1 MRLYFKLAWRNLWRN
16 RRRTQLTM
24 GAMIFA
30 CSILVFSLGYYDGI
44 LWNLINNATE
54 RENGH
59 ICLARQGYYANP
71 SLADHIDAELR
82 FKIAGGLNLP
92 IKGIC
97 PRINAF
103 ALLSCGEE
111 HNNRTQPS
119 QIIGIDFKAEM
130 GCSRLAQDMVSGSF
144 LSGEFG
150 EIIIGQSLARRLRAS
165 TGSEIVLFG
174 SAADG
179 SIASEILVIKG
190 IFSSGDNLRDSAL
203 AFINLAQ
210 AQETF
215 ALQGRIH
222 SLRLFLKN
230 PMQAEDLSRQISL
243 KSELEAT
250 PWQKMF
256 PQVADLLKIWLSI
269 QVFTTAMYYIALA
282 LITFNTM
289 FMAFIERKREFAI
302 LKAIGMNKFGLGAL
316 IMFESLIMSGV
327 SAIIGALIGSAAN
340 LYFFHFPYDLS
351 NWMSTISWGGSTMKP
366 LLFCVPSALS
376 LIIPVSAMLLLGVIV
391 AIIPNFRL
399 YRLKPVEAL
408 REG

>member
-1 MRLYFKLAWRNLWRN
+1 MKIYLKLAWRNLWRN

-30 CSILVFSLGYYDGI
+30 CCILVFSLGYYDGI

-71 SLADHIDAELR
+71 SLADHIDAENR
-82 FKIAGGLNLP
+82 FKIASDFKTP

-111 HNNRTQPS
+111 QNNRTQPS
-119 QIIGIDFKAEM
+119 QIIGVDFKAEKA
-130 GCSRLAQDMVSGSF
+130 CSRIAQDMIDGTF
-144 LSGEFG
+144 LSGEAG
-150 EIIIGQSLARRLRAS
+150 EIIIGNSLAQRLKAK

-179 SIASEILVIKG
+179 SIASEILIVKG
-190 IFSSGDNLRDSAL
+190 VFSSGDNLRDSAL
-203 AFINLAQ
+203 AFINLRQ
-210 AQETF
+210 AQEIF
-215 ALQGRIH
+215 VLEEKIH
-222 SLRLFLKN
+222 SLRLFLRD
-230 PMQAEDLSRQISL
+230 PMQAEEISSQL
-243 KSELEAT
+243 AKASQLEAT
-250 PWQKMF
+250 AWQKMF

-269 QVFTTAMYYIALA
+269 QIFTTAMYYIALA

-289 FMAFIERKREFAI
+289 FMSFIERKREFAI
-302 LKAIGMNKFGLGAL
+302 LKAIGMNKFGMGSL
-316 IMFESLIMSGV
+316 IMFESLMMSGI
-327 SAIIGALIGSAAN
+327 SAIIGAFIGSAAN
-340 LYFFHFPYDLS
+340 VYFFHYPYDLS
-351 NWMSTISWGGSTMKP
+351 SWMSTISWGGSTMKP
-366 LLFCVPSALS
+366 LLFCVPSATS
-376 LIIPVSAMLLLGVIV
+376 LFMPITAMLVLGVFV
-391 AIIPNFRL
+391 ALIPNYRL
-399 YRLKPVEAL
+399 YRLKAVEAL